1 MLQKILSIHEN
12 SQNFVRKMFFTKLK
26 SLLISLLILTT
37 HDCRVIEG
45 LGQGVT
51 MPAMYTFLSK
61 WSPPQERSM
70 LVAFVLA
77 GKNKSVHTGYSRYL
91 ALGLQM

>member
-1 MLQKILSIHEN
+1 ML
-12 SQNFVRKMFFTKLK
+12 
-26 SLLISLLILTT
+26 
-37 HDCRVIEG
+37 EG

-77 GKNKSVHTGYSRYL
+77 GGKICFTLVERIILKNKVKFVRPFTNYL
-91 ALGLQM
+91 FIKFVVR